1 MVRGFARF
9 VSLLLAALVV
19 GGLRPPVAAETE
31 EGFARIFNGK
41 DLSGWDGNPKLWSVR
56 DGVIRGETTAE
67 NPAKGNTF
75 LLWRGGLLNDFDL
88 RLSFRIGGGNS
99 GVQIRSRDHGNW
111 VVSGYQV
118 EVAPSR
124 KQMGLFYDERGK
136 RQGLA
141 VAGQKV
147 TINAKGEKGISS
159 LGEPAEIQKAYKEN
173 DWNDLVVAGRGNTL
187 TQKIN
192 GVVFSELTDEQEGV
206 STTTGILALQIH
218 AGPPMVVEFKDIRF
232 KELKAES
239 AAAAKDAGTAL
250 LFNGKD
256 LTGWKVQDK
265 YDFEDHGKVYAK
277 DGVVYLEEGKPM
289 TGIAWQGDFPTS
301 NFEVSVEAKRIS
313 GDDFFCGMTFPVG
326 DSWVTWINGGWGGSV
341 VGLSNVDGYNASE
354 NETSTGRGFESNRW
368 YRFRLR
374 VSDEKVECWIDQD
387 QVIDLVRKEHKFSV
401 WDEQAPIKPF
411 GVATWHTG
419 SALRNFTLK
428 RLGK

>member
-1 MVRGFARF
+1 

-19 GGLRPPVAAETE
+19 GGLRPAVAAETE
-31 EGFARIFNGK
+31 EGFTRVFNGK
-41 DLSGWDGNPKLWSVR
+41 DLTGWDGNPKLWSVR

-75 LLWRGGLLNDFDL
+75 VIWRGGLLNDFEL

-99 GVQIRSRDHGNW
+99 GVQIRSRDRGNW

-147 TINAKGEKGISS
+147 AINAKGEKAIGS

-173 DWNDLVVAGRGNTL
+173 DWNDLVVTGRGNTL

-192 GVVFSELTDEQEGV
+192 GVVFSELTDEQDGV

-218 AGPPMVVEFKDIRF
+218 AGPPMVVEFRDIRL

-239 AAAAKDAGTAL
+239 AAVAGGGDPVA

-265 YDFEDHGKVYAK
+265 YDFEDHGKVYVK
-277 DGVVYLEEGKPM
+277 DSVVYLEEGKPM

-354 NETSTGRGFESNRW
+354 NSTSTGRSFESNRW
-368 YRFRLR
+368 HRFRLR
-374 VSDEKVECWIDQD
+374 VSDEKIECWIDQD
-387 QVIDLVRKEHKFSV
+387 QLIDLERKEHKFSV

-419 SALRNFTLK
+419 GALRNFTLK